1 MKTKLFTLF
10 LALMANVGTMSA
22 ASVVINGIVYKLNNN
37 QLTAEVIST
46 PGTDVTYS
54 GDIVIPS
61 TVTYNSNEYS
71 VTSIGSYAFYM
82 SEITSIIIPNSVQAI
97 EDAAFAKCANMTSVT
112 IGSGVQR
119 IGDGSGMAAF
129 AYCTNLSA
137 VHISDIAAWC
147 GMNFEDIEANNPLY
161 YAHRMYLNDKEI
173 TNLVIPEGVAIIET
187 YAFNNCLS
195 ITSLY
200 LPNSVSSIGNSFVD
214 CTNLKTI
221 YSSSATPP
229 TIGSYAYTF
238 RNISPDA
245 IVYVPDEYV
254 ATYKKATYWKNMNI
268 QGSSTMPQAIDHVSN
283 NQLHLN
289 NKRIKDGQILIL
301 RGEKT
306 YTLQGQEVK

>member
-10 LALMANVGTMSA
+10 LALVASVGTISS
-22 ASVVINGIVYKLNNN
+22 SVVINGIVYKLNNN

-82 SEITSIIIPNSVQAI
+82 SEITSIIIPNSVQSI
-97 EDAAFAKCANMTSVT
+97 EDAAFAKCANMASVT

-119 IGDGSGMAAF
+119 IGVGSGMAAF

-137 VHISDIAAWC
+137 VHICDIAAWC
-147 GMNFEDIEANNPLY
+147 GMNFVDIEANNPLY
-161 YAHRMYLNDKEI
+161 YAHRLYLNDKEI
-173 TNLVIPEGVAIIET
+173 TNLVIPEGVTIIET

-200 LPNSVSSIGNSFVD
+200 LPNSVSTIGNSFVD
-214 CTNLKTI
+214 CTNLKLI

-229 TIGSYAYTF
+229 TIGYHTF
-238 RNISPDA
+238 KNISSDA
-245 IVYVPDEYV
+245 VVYVPDEYV
-254 ATYKKATYWKNMNI
+254 ATYKKAQYWKNMNI
-268 QGSSTMPQAIDHVSN
+268 QGSSSMPQAIDQVSN
-283 NQLHLN
+283 NQSPMT
-289 NKRIKDGQILIL
+289 NKVIKDGQIFIL
-301 RGEKT
+301 RGDKT